1 MPADGY
7 ESKIDAVV
15 TEPPRLLGDGDHLGS
30 TLTIAPS
37 ILEMDRAVAMM
48 TSGHVLRRPALL
60 VNVPSLA
67 DPTIAPEGRH
77 VLSIEVLL
85 TPYRHPGGWAGSAE
99 PQRWLEVFAGRCEPG
114 FLETIVDWRAVTPDV
129 YEREFHLPAGHAA
142 SFGGG
147 PLAAFRTRDPEL
159 TRYETAVPGLYLT
172 GAATFPGAGIW
183 GASGRNCA
191 TVVLARTSAGSLAS
205 RTGMLTGSISL
216 GRLAG
221 AALRVHWSAIV
232 IAALLAAVL
241 SEGLG
246 FLGAGLVVVA
256 FFVSIF
262 LHELAHAVVAR
273 RFDVSTTAIELW
285 ALGGM
290 ARLDHEP
297 RSARAE
303 GWIAAAGPLA
313 SLAPRWRRRRAPRS
327 VSVRS
332 ARRTRVVEVVAG
344 LGVLNAAL
352 GVFNLLPGA
361 PLDGG
366 RIVKAVRWAQHGN
379 RYRAM
384 REAGIAGRVLGW
396 ALGGLGF
403 GLLIYG
409 EPGLWLA
416 LTGMFIAVNARAEI
430 ALADLGERLDGVK
443 VGDLTWFGVAETDAE
458 MDADSMIWQRSRL
471 GGAGAV
477 AVRGDNGELDG
488 LVLEDQLWAVPV
500 EQRPW
505 VMLTSL
511 MMPFN
516 RLAQADPDDELA
528 SVLPKLNPLR
538 PVVTVWR
545 DGHLLGVIP
554 PAILRQKLAPR
565 PSI

>member
-1 MPADGY
+1 
-7 ESKIDAVV
+7 
-15 TEPPRLLGDGDHLGS
+15 
-30 TLTIAPS
+30 
-37 ILEMDRAVAMM
+37 
-48 TSGHVLRRPALL
+48 
-60 VNVPSLA
+60 
-67 DPTIAPEGRH
+67 
-77 VLSIEVLL
+77 
-85 TPYRHPGGWAGSAE
+85 
-99 PQRWLEVFAGRCEPG
+99 
-114 FLETIVDWRAVTPDV
+114 
-129 YEREFHLPAGHAA
+129 
-142 SFGGG
+142 
-147 PLAAFRTRDPEL
+147 
-159 TRYETAVPGLYLT
+159 
-172 GAATFPGAGIW
+172 
-183 GASGRNCA
+183 
-191 TVVLARTSAGSLAS
+191 
-205 RTGMLTGSISL
+205 MLTGSISL

-241 SEGLG
+241 SEELG
-246 FLGAGLVVVA
+246 FLVAGLVVVA
-256 FFVSIF
+256 FFVSI
-262 LHELAHAVVAR
+262 LTHELAHAVVAR

-303 GWIAAAGPLA
+303 GWIAVAGPLA
-313 SLAPRWRRRRAPRS
+313 SLALGGVGLGAAFGLRALGAPD
-327 VSVRS
+327 
-332 ARRTRVVEVVAG
+332 TLFVVLAG
-344 LGVLNAAL
+344 LGVLNVAL
-352 GVFNLLPGA
+352 AVFNLLPGA

-366 RIVKAVRWAQHGN
+366 RILRAVRWAQHGN

-384 REAGIAGRVLGW
+384 REAGMAGRVLGW
-396 ALGGLGF
+396 GLGGLGLA
-403 GLLIYG
+403 LLLNG
-409 EPGLWLA
+409 QSGLWIA
-416 LTGMFIAVNARAEI
+416 LTGMFIAVNARGEM

-443 VGDLTWFGVAETDAE
+443 VSDLTWFGIAETDAE

-477 AVRGDNGELDG
+477 AVRGDNGRLDG

-554 PAILRQKLAPR
+554 PATLRQKLAPR
-565 PSI
+565 PTI